1 MMTPYRRGVAFERR
15 VQHLLERHGWRVI
28 RSAGSHTPVD
38 LVAWPPVVPSAGVAG
53 PIWVIPP
60 VWVIQCKAS
69 PQARLSGRAQA
80 DLCDWADFVHG
91 EAVWARPGLAGR
103 GVVFRVWRDN
113 RWTPVD
119 VAAVS
124 RVEGAP

>member
-38 LVAWPPVVPSAGVAG
+38 LVAWPPVETLAWLAGQ
-53 PIWVIPP
+53 
-60 VWVIQCKAS
+60 VWVIQCKRG
-69 PQARLSGRAQA
+69 ARLSGRAQA

-124 RVEGAP
+124 RVEEAP